1 MQSRILLSSRLFKKD
16 RLTVL
21 TGTESFNQRYK
32 EVEKEYLGI
41 IGDEL
46 TRRTDELKRKCEKC
60 TRDCAHRPE
69 DKIECLA
76 NLMTIEYIL
85 DHN

>member
-1 MQSRILLSSRLFKKD
+1 M
-16 RLTVL
+16 
-21 TGTESFNQRYK
+21 
-32 EVEKEYLGI
+32 EKEYLDI
-41 IGDEL
+41 IGDEFV
-46 TRRTDELKRKCEKC
+46 RRTDELKKKCEKC
-60 TRDCAHRPE
+60 ARDCAHRPE